1 MTSTRQACP
10 RRQNLARA
18 PRTPLN
24 RGSGRLRAAFRFLV
38 PAIVL
43 ATAACVDERAGDMT
57 GATTSVDTV
66 AGVVHVVN
74 TGTAPEWELAL
85 VASIGPESAMEEG
98 TPRAFGAVSSVTFGP
113 DGAVFVADRLNREVR
128 VFAEDGAHL
137 RTFGR
142 EGEGPGEFGTL
153 ASLHWTGSKLLALD
167 FSNGR
172 TGELS
177 AEGEWLGQRAEFGG
191 ITGGQGRLRFYPV
204 ATGRAYV
211 LTYAPERGA
220 MVFAGHDDAG
230 PTTDTIPALDPPE
243 GTVSAIRCAS
253 AMAIRSYSIPF
264 APSIV
269 QHPGPGGVLHSVL
282 TTDYAIA
289 ATRGA
294 DTLRVVRREL
304 PAEPVTD
311 PEWEAGNE
319 PYRNFIDENP
329 SADCEPRRPERPA
342 VKPFVEA
349 LFVAPGGRLWVE
361 VVRDAGNRWEV
372 FDADGALVG
381 GLPALDRTVAL
392 AFGPERLAAVRRD
405 SLGVDRVEVHRVV
418 EGSGG
423 R

>member
-1 MTSTRQACP
+1 MMLIPLGQACTQ
-10 RRQNLARA
+10 RQPLARA
-18 PRTPLN
+18 
-24 RGSGRLRAAFRFLV
+24 LV
-38 PAIVL
+38 PAFLL
-43 ATAACVDERAGDMT
+43 ATAACAGERTGDMAV
-57 GATTSVDTV
+57 ATTLVDTV

-128 VFAEDGAHL
+128 VFAEDGTHV

-142 EGEGPGEFGTL
+142 EGEGPGEFATL

-167 FSNGR
+167 FRNGR
-172 TGELS
+172 VGELS

-191 ITGGQGRLRFYPV
+191 LSGGQGRLRFYPV
-204 ATGRAYV
+204 ATDRAYV
-211 LTYAPERGA
+211 LTYAPERSA

-230 PTTDTIPALDPPE
+230 PAADTIPALDPPE
-243 GTVSAIRCAS
+243 GSGIRCAS
-253 AMAIRSYSIPF
+253 ATAIRSYPIPF

-269 QHPGPGGVLHSVL
+269 QHPGPGGVLHSAL

-311 PEWEAGNE
+311 AEWEAGNE

-329 SADCEPRRPERPA
+329 SADCEPRRPEKPA

-361 VVRDAGNRWEV
+361 VARDAGNRWEV
-372 FDADGALVG
+372 FDVDGALVG
-381 GLPALDRTVAL
+381 GLPVLDRTVAL
-392 AFGPERLAAVRRD
+392 AFGPERIATVRRD
-405 SLGVDRVEVHRVV
+405 SLGIDRVEVHRVV